1 MSDPAPRRRAPTVD
15 RARWAASGF
24 VSWLLP
30 LDHRRAALLQT
41 AGLIAATAIGGAL
54 GLALRIE
61 QLGPYTWLLDPAHFA
76 QTCTLHGLVMVY
88 LVLVPG
94 IPATLG
100 SLVLP
105 LRLGARSLA
114 CPRANV
120 AALYLWVLGAIL
132 LAVTALGGG
141 PDAAHAMLPPPADN
155 GGKVPSSSLAALVAL
170 AGSAAVRAAVLV
182 ATLRAPRSARARSGP
197 LEWSLYSHSVVT
209 LLTAPAL
216 ALAALAL
223 GAERR
228 LGLGLFDP
236 ARGGDPLSFEHLF
249 WFGAHGALYAA
260 LLPAIGVTTEI
271 VSTFAARPLAR
282 RRGVAFGIV
291 GLALVA
297 VIAWGEH
304 LPTRGQSV
312 TLTIL
317 FSLFALLGAVPV
329 TSLVGTWLITLAPGV
344 RPATPLLFALGSALC
359 LVLGALSG
367 LFLATPSLAVHLH
380 ATTFAVG
387 HAHLLFG
394 SFLLAVLAATYY
406 WWPLL
411 VGRTAAETPGR
422 AAAIVTTVGV
432 LAASLPLL
440 VLGAR
445 GLPRRAATYPLA
457 FEPLEDAAGYGALA
471 LVAGLAGVA
480 VHLAGS
486 RRRPPAGA
494 NPWGAPG
501 PEWAP
506 TAPPAA
512 DAPPPAP

>member
-1 MSDPAPRRRAPTVD
+1 MADLAPRRRTPAAD
-15 RARWAASGF
+15 RCCPAASGPG
-24 VSWLLP
+24 SWLLP
-30 LDHRRAALLQT
+30 LDHRRAALLQA
-41 AGLIAATAIGGAL
+41 AGLSAAVAVGGAL

-61 QLGPYTWLLDPAHFA
+61 RLGPYTWLLDPARFA
-76 QTCTLHGLVMVY
+76 QACTLHGLVMVY

-94 IPATLG
+94 IPATFG

-105 LRLGARSLA
+105 RRLGQGNLA

-120 AALYLWVLGAIL
+120 AALYLWALGAIL
-132 LAVTALGGG
+132 LGVTALGGG
-141 PDAAHAMLPPPADN
+141 PDAAHAMLPPPVA
-155 GGKVPSSSLAALVAL
+155 GGVTVPLGSLGALIAL

-182 ATLRAPRSARARSGP
+182 ATLRAPRRGGAASGP
-197 LEWSLYSHSVVT
+197 LEWSLYSHSAVT

-223 GAERR
+223 GAEQR

-236 ARGGDPLSFEHLF
+236 ARGGDPAAFEHLF
-249 WFGAHGALYAA
+249 WFGAHGATYAA

-271 VSTFAARPLAR
+271 VSTFATRRLASR
-282 RRGVAFGIV
+282 RSVAFGIA

-312 TLTIL
+312 TLTVL
-317 FSLFALLGAVPV
+317 FALFALLGAIPV
-329 TSLVGTWLITLAPGV
+329 THVVGTWLVTLAPGV

-367 LFLATPSLAVHLH
+367 LFLATPSLALHLH
-380 ATTFAVG
+380 GTAFVVG
-387 HAHLLFG
+387 HSHLLFG
-394 SFLLAVLAATYY
+394 SFLLAALAATYY

-411 VGRTAAETPGR
+411 AGKTAPEWPGQ

-432 LAASLPLL
+432 LGASLPLL

-445 GLPRRAATYPLA
+445 GQPRRVATYALA
-457 FEPLEDAAGYGALA
+457 FEPLEDAAGYGAMA

-480 VHLAGS
+480 LHLAAS

-494 NPWGAPG
+494 DPWGARG

-506 TAPPAA
+506 AAPPAA
-512 DAPPPAP
+512 AAPPP